1 LQALAAPFGEV
12 RFCPTGG
19 VTEQTAQDWL
29 AIPQVLCVGGTWLV
43 PRGPVDPPA
52 IRAAAERASSF
63 ARSA

>member
-1 LQALAAPFGEV
+1 
-12 RFCPTGG
+12 

-43 PRGPVDPPA
+43 SRGPVDPPA